1 MSGPTGFGELEY
13 HSPSVCRAMPEPV
26 VTDTNQ
32 VWTFTGRCEDLVRIA
47 AKLLNL
53 PAETFAE

>member
-1 MSGPTGFGELEY
+1 MEFHTPG
-13 HSPSVCRAMPEPV
+13 VNRAMPEPV

-32 VWTFTGRCEDLVRIA
+32 VWVFNGRREHLVPIA

-53 PAETFAE
+53 SREVFAL